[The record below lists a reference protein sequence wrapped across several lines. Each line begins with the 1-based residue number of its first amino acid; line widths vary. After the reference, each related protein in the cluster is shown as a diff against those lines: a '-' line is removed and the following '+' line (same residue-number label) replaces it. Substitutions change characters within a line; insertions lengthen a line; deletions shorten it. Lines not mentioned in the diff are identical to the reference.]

1 MKRSKKVYGVY
12 NIVEWYANIRAGKA
26 TVKVLF
32 SGGAMT
38 TQGVTP
44 ATFTTNDPI
53 VQLAIEHSEPYR
65 NGKIKLIK
73 AYPTNE
79 DVAVERNRHKENGP
93 IMEPTPTTT
102 QASGQ
107 VEEKG
112 MDGVGSAD
120 ISTDDSAEVVQE
132 IEQTEWAK
140 GNATNT
146 IVKVTCDSDAT
157 NTIVKVT
164 CDRDAAEYMREKYG
178 IALSKL
184 RSKAAIAAAAEQYG
198 VRFEIAGEIAGK
210 D

>member
-26 TVKVLF
+26 TVRVLF

-73 AYPTNE
+73 TYPTNE
-79 DVAVERNRHKENGP
+79 DVAVERNQHKENVP
-93 IMEPTPTTT
+93 TLEPTPPTT
-102 QASGQ
+102 QTADP
-107 VEEKG
+107 VEEKS
-112 MDGVGSAD
+112 MDDVETAD
-120 ISTDDSAEVVQE
+120 APTEDSAEADQE
-132 IEQTEWAK
+132 VEQTESAN
-140 GNATNT
+140 GN
-146 IVKVTCDSDAT
+146 AT

-164 CDRDAAEYMREKYG
+164 CDRDAAEYLREKYG

-184 RSKAAIAAAAEQYG
+184 RSKVAIYAAAEQYG
-198 VRFEIAGEIAGK
+198 VTFDYSTEETPEMTTPEE
-210 D
+210 